1 MLFLIISHTAHASR
15 TEAAVPVII
24 EEEFD
29 STQIDEFL
37 ANCITKN
44 ANRWKLLYPPAGYIL
59 SSELSQ
65 PDVTRHSAR
74 PARLKYSTRADD
86 T

>member
-1 MLFLIISHTAHASR
+1 MTDTKKLIEKVVYLDVSLRRRGLFPFIS
-15 TEAAVPVII
+15 
-24 EEEFD
+24 
-29 STQIDEFL
+29 
-37 ANCITKN
+37 
-44 ANRWKLLYPPAGYIL
+44 LYPSAGYIL